1 MRVALTVFAF
11 GLMSVPMG
19 CSKRATVQS
28 PSQPQ
33 LRNTPGAGPTNGVD
47 ACSLLTS
54 ADIESVQGVA
64 VKATKPSLNSQG
76 GVTVSQCYFLLPTAA
91 DSIVLTVTQKSG
103 GADARDPKE
112 AWSEIFRSAK
122 EAGSA
127 PAEQEKEKQS
137 APPQQISDL
146 GDEAFWAPQR
156 FGGALY
162 VLKSDIYISLS
173 IGGPADQAT
182 KLQKSKVLAEMVLKR
197 L

>member
-1 MRVALTVFAF
+1 
-11 GLMSVPMG
+11 
-19 CSKRATVQS
+19 
-28 PSQPQ
+28 
-33 LRNTPGAGPTNGVD
+33 
-47 ACSLLTS
+47 
-54 ADIESVQGVA
+54 
-64 VKATKPSLNSQG
+64 
-76 GVTVSQCYFLLPTAA
+76 
-91 DSIVLTVTQKSG
+91 VTQRSG

-162 VLKSDIYISLS
+162 VLKGNIYISLS